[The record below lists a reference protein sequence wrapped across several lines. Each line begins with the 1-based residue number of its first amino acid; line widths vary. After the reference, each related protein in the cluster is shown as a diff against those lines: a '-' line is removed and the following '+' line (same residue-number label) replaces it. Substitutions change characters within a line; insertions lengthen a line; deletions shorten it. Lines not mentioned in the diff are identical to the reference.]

1 MKKLFFAAL
10 CAAAL
15 TGCASAPAV
24 CTMSEGEIAPGVPEY
39 TLNNGMIEIKVL
51 AGVSGI
57 VDHFRYLP
65 EQRDL
70 FEKMV
75 YQVKTH
81 DLLPTEVHAKV
92 TGGRELIWG
101 IKSFVNVPME
111 VKNVS
116 ATPEKAEITM
126 FSRYFQG
133 ENIEAVKTV
142 AVHSGTLAVDI
153 TVSFTNRDRKPR
165 PTSLW
170 KHLTAQFTPNA
181 KDIILVPARSGVA
194 RVGRRAVME
203 VAENVIYHDYDSAHQ
218 STFVAPFAP
227 WIGRCSSDGV
237 NRGTLVMRADEMMGD
252 GAFHFT
258 WKAPAKPL
266 HTAEMILPPLELAPG
281 KTHTYTIR
289 YFFFPHLRAV
299 RALAGNFGIN
309 AAPGFLELESVSKT
323 APAKLTV
330 ARMDG
335 KNTVTLGNF
344 TVPALQAGEL
354 YQIKLDKNIDVDNT
368 AFVIDLNGEKI
379 ILPKVKK

>member
-10 CAAAL
+10 CAAVL

-57 VDHFRYLP
+57 VDHFCYLP
-65 EQRDL
+65 EQRNL

-81 DLLPTEVHAKV
+81 DLLPSEVHAKV

-101 IKSFVNVPME
+101 IRNFVNVPME
-111 VKNVS
+111 VKSVS
-116 ATPEKAEITM
+116 ATPEKAAITM
-126 FSRYFQG
+126 SSRFFQG
-133 ENIEAVKTV
+133 ENIEAEKTV
-142 AVHSGTLAVDI
+142 VIESGSLAVDI

-181 KDIILVPARSGVA
+181 KDIILVPAKSGVA
-194 RVGRRAVME
+194 RVGNRAVME
-203 VAENVIYHDYDSAHQ
+203 VEENVIYHDYDSAHQ
-218 STFVAPFAP
+218 STFIAPFAP
-227 WIGRCSSDGV
+227 WIGRCSSDGI
-237 NRGTLVMRADEMMGD
+237 NRGTLVMYAGEMMGD

-258 WKAPAKPL
+258 WKAPVKPL

-281 KTHTYTIR
+281 KTHKYTIR
-289 YFFFPHLRAV
+289 YCYFPHLSAV
-299 RALAGNFGIN
+299 RAVDGDYGIN
-309 AAPGFLELESVSKT
+309 LVPGKLELESVQTT
-323 APAKLTV
+323 APAALTV
-330 ARMDG
+330 YRQDG
-335 KNTVTLGNF
+335 SNRVLLGKF
-344 TVPALQAGEL
+344 TVPALKPGKL
-354 YQIKLDKNIDVDNT
+354 FQIKLDKSIDVDNT
-368 AFVIDLNGEKI
+368 EFVIDLNGKEI